1 MSDET
6 GQSSV
11 GAESYVAPVGLGAM
25 GAIPPAAPGSNVAPV
40 DGGLG
45 IFPPGMGDRGVALF
59 PPTPVLMPAASVIP
73 AGLLCL
79 PHQCWSWIHSTGT
92 SITNYYQYQLR
103 MALWEAAPGTG
114 ELVFVLEHVYPNPSL
129 PSNACERINVWDSTG
144 TVAVQ
149 GSQLSFTTQ
158 GRRTQKDDCDPTVDG
173 QWPIGGRTNFLW
185 ALDPTHTKLFLT
197 LSFYFG
203 GYNKIIL
210 NKVNC

>member
-1 MSDET
+1 
-6 GQSSV
+6 
-11 GAESYVAPVGLGAM
+11 
-25 GAIPPAAPGSNVAPV
+25 
-40 DGGLG
+40 
-45 IFPPGMGDRGVALF
+45 
-59 PPTPVLMPAASVIP
+59 
-73 AGLLCL
+73 
-79 PHQCWSWIHSTGT
+79 
-92 SITNYYQYQLR
+92 

-149 GSQLSFTTQ
+149 GSQLSCTTQ

-210 NKVNC
+210 NKVNF